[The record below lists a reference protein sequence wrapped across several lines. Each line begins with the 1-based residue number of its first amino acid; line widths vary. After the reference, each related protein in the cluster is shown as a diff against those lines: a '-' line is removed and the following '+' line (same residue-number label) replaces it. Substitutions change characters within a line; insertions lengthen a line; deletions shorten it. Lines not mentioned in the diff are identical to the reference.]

1 MTIFRRTAWIVTP
14 AIRGL
19 DYAQPLI
26 DLGVRLWVANVFWKS
41 GMAALRDWQSTLDL
55 FIYRVHV
62 PFVSAHF
69 AAGLA
74 TGVELIFPVLLALG
88 LGGRFSAGI
97 LLIFNI
103 LVAISYPGLT
113 EAGLKDHIYWGI
125 LLAFTLLH
133 GPGRISI
140 DNFIRRRWMK

>member
-1 MTIFRRTAWIVTP
+1 
-14 AIRGL
+14 
-19 DYAQPLI
+19 
-26 DLGVRLWVANVFWKS
+26 
-41 GMAALRDWQSTLDL
+41 
-55 FIYRVHV
+55 
-62 PFVSAHF
+62 
-69 AAGLA
+69 
-74 TGVELIFPVLLALG
+74 
-88 LGGRFSAGI
+88 